1 MKKLA
6 LVLLESRDTRYSIRA
21 IAAAVE
27 HRSTGI
33 HLFIEKL
40 DNINE
45 NIQLVQ
51 NLIEKDYRVL
61 LGITLMTTML
71 PELLRG
77 KFFEKLQLLR
87 RSSKGKLLL
96 IAGGPHPSGDPYGT
110 LTSLGFDIAFIGES
124 EDSLNEVIDT
134 LKQKWSLES
143 LLDIKGLAIKLDNRI
158 CFTGRRRKFV
168 DLNAYPPFPYW
179 RRLFS
184 PIEITRGCP
193 WLCKYCETWFMH
205 GVCER
210 HRRVDV
216 ILRYVKILLEHGLRD
231 IRFISP
237 NSFGYGEL
245 RPGKPNIEALQEL
258 VEGLYKLTRRYG
270 GRFFLGSFPSE
281 VRPEY
286 VVEETLEIVK
296 GKIANKNL
304 IIGAQTG
311 SEKLLRYIHRT
322 HTVDDIVNAA
332 QLAIKYGYKPDID
345 FIFGLPGEDVE
356 DILETIKLIEK
367 LISIGARIH
376 AHTFLPLPGTP
387 FENAPP
393 GRIHPLVL
401 KLLGKY
407 LGAGKVHGYWF
418 RQEKLAKELYM
429 LRKNGVIWGLQG
441 WKLMEFSC

>member
-1 MKKLA
+1 MRKLA

-21 IAAAVE
+21 VAAAVE
-27 HRSTGI
+27 HRNAGI

-40 DNINE
+40 DDISKTT
-45 NIQLVQ
+45 QLVR

-61 LGITLMTTML
+61 LGTALMTTML
-71 PELLRG
+71 PELLRR
-77 KFFEKLQLLR
+77 KFFEELQLLR
-87 RSSKGKLLL
+87 MSSKGKLLL

-110 LTSLGFDIAFIGES
+110 LAKLGFDIAFIGEA
-124 EDSLNEVIDT
+124 EDSLNEVINI
-134 LKQKWSLES
+134 LKQEWSLES
-143 LLDIKGLAIKLDNRI
+143 ILDVKGIAIKLDNRI
-158 CFTGRRRKFV
+158 CFTGRRRQFV

-193 WLCKYCETWFMH
+193 WSCRYCETWFMH
-205 GVCER
+205 GTCER

-216 ILRYVKILLEHGLRD
+216 ILHYVKIMLEHGLRD

-237 NSFGYGEL
+237 NSFAYGEF
-245 RPGKPNIEALQEL
+245 RPGRPNLEALQEL
-258 VEGLYKLTRRYG
+258 VEGLYTLTKQYG

-286 VVEETLEIVK
+286 VVEEILEIVK

-311 SEKLLRYIHRT
+311 SEKLLRHIHRM
-322 HTVDDIVNAA
+322 HTVDDVINAA
-332 QLAIKYGYKPDID
+332 QLATKYGYTPDVD
-345 FIFGLPGEDVE
+345 FIFGLPGEDVD
-356 DILETIKLIEK
+356 DILETIKVIEK

-393 GRIHPLVL
+393 GKIHPLVL

-407 LGAGKVHGYWF
+407 LGTGRVHGYWF
-418 RQEKLAKELYM
+418 KQEKLAKELDI
-429 LRKNGVIWGLQG
+429 LKKNGIIWGLRG
-441 WKLMEFSC
+441 WRFMEFSC